1 MSRAKPVPVFTPWDG
16 QAMTIRHHVYSERVA
31 RIAQTDGGWRLT
43 WSENRVRETTHAT
56 SLEAVAAAC
65 DSYPEY
71 LKVEDE
77 ESRKFRERE
86 EYEERFVR
94 RRAGAV
100 ARAVRVPTGGQKG
113 WQDRRPAAPDTGQ

>member
-1 MSRAKPVPVFTPWDG
+1 
-16 QAMTIRHHVYSERVA
+16 MTIRHHVDEERIA
-31 RIAQTDGGWRLT
+31 RITQTNDGWRLT
-43 WSENRVRETTHAT
+43 WSHNRVRDTTHAT

-65 DSYPEY
+65 GSYPDY
-71 LKVEDE
+71 LHAEDE
-77 ESRKFRERE
+77 EMREFRERE

-113 WQDRRPAAPDTGQ
+113 WQDRRPAAPETE

>member
-1 MSRAKPVPVFTPWDG
+1 
-16 QAMTIRHHVYSERVA
+16 MTIRHHVDHERIA
-31 RIAQTDGGWRLT
+31 RIAQTDDGWRLT
-43 WSENRVRETTHAT
+43 WTHNRLRDTTHAT

-77 ESRKFRERE
+77 EMREFRERE

-94 RRAGAV
+94 RRANAV

-113 WQDRRPAAPDTGQ
+113 WQERRPSNPDSEK